1 MIETLLRLRFGR
13 LGAIG
18 LCVAALALP
27 ILTGCGPSAEE
38 QAAAEAE
45 QARDTEWAWL
55 QQTRNELETLRAE
68 RDALRN
74 APAPTEGQPEG
85 TAEGDAATAQPA
97 ASGKTPEQLESE
109 ITTLADEFNRRLVDF
124 INANPPVEGEP
135 PSEMQKAAIRM
146 KSDEDIILA
155 RDYIQRGGDY
165 RRAIE
170 IYNAAL
176 MVDPEYDRL
185 KEGLAEAQGR
195 RYLTKDLFDQV
206 KKGMTQAE
214 VRGLLGQP
222 NLHNV
227 RDYPDRGVEAW
238 FFPKNAEGAAAAVW
252 FEKQGDAMKAYRLDY
267 NAISGRGDEPDE
279 G

>member
-1 MIETLLRLRFGR
+1 MIERLVRLRPGR

-27 ILTGCGPSAEE
+27 MLTGCGPSAEE
-38 QAAAEAE
+38 KDAAEAE
-45 QARDTEWAWL
+45 QARDSEWAWL
-55 QQTRNELETLRAE
+55 QETRDQLEALRAQ
-68 RDALRN
+68 RDELRN
-74 APAPTEGQPEG
+74 APDPAEVPSEAQTEGEAAA
-85 TAEGDAATAQPA
+85 AEPA
-97 ASGKTPEQLESE
+97 AGGKTPEQLESE
-109 ITTLADEFNRRLVDF
+109 IITLADEFNRRLVDF

-135 PSEMQKAAIRM
+135 VNEMQQAAIRM
-146 KSDEDIILA
+146 KSDEDILLA
-155 RDYIQRGGDY
+155 RDYIQEGGDY

-185 KEGLAEAQGR
+185 QQALEEAQGR
-195 RYLTKDLFDQV
+195 RYMTQEAFDQV

-214 VRGLLGQP
+214 VRQLLGQP

-252 FEKQGDAMKAYRLDY
+252 FEKKGDAMTAYKLDY
-267 NAISGRGDEPDE
+267 NAISGRGDEPEE